1 MVTQQFPTD
10 LSSILDRVASVDPVA
25 YAKNRNYGDGAVTRL
40 SPYISR
46 GVISTRQV
54 FQSLIDR
61 GYSWSSM
68 QKMVQELAWREFYQ
82 RLWQSWDDDMFED
95 ILQVRSGVQNRM
107 VPKSI
112 LEARTGIQAVDA
124 GIKEL
129 QTTGY
134 MHNHLRMYVASLA
147 CNLGR
152 SHWPMPASW
161 MYYHLLD
168 GDLASNTCSWQ
179 WVAGTFNGRKY
190 FCNQRN
196 IDQYFHTQQ
205 LGSFL
210 DHSYE
215 VLPKLPVPAPL
226 QALGNFDEKTSLPNT
241 PTPTLDPRKP
251 LYLYN
256 SYNLDPNWDADVD
269 ANRVLLLEPSH
280 FNRFPVS
287 QRVLEF
293 ILKLASNIEGL
304 HVFVGEVH
312 ALPDVRLFP
321 QIVSKEHPAFR
332 HYPGIKQSRDWMFPG
347 LTANHTSFFRFWKKG
362 EQQAKRMLEK
372 KPATLALF

>member
-1 MVTQQFPTD
+1 MTQQFPTD
-10 LSSILDRVASVDPVA
+10 LSSILERVDSIDPVA
-25 YAKNRNYGDGAVTRL
+25 YSKTRNYSDGAVTRL

-54 FQSLIDR
+54 LQSLFDR

-82 RLWQSWDDDMFED
+82 RLWQSWEDDLFED
-95 ILQVRSGVQNRM
+95 ILQVRSGVLNRM
-107 VPKSI
+107 IPTSI
-112 LEARTGIQAVDA
+112 LEGRTGIEAIDA
-124 GIKEL
+124 GVKEL
-129 QTTGY
+129 ESTGY

-190 FCNQRN
+190 YCNQRN

-205 LGSFL
+205 TGSFL
-210 DHSYE
+210 DHPYD
-215 VLPKLPVPAPL
+215 VLPKLSVPEPL
-226 QALGNFDEKTSLPNT
+226 QALSQFDGKTTLPKT
-241 PTPTLDPRKP
+241 PTPALEPKKP

-256 SYNLDPNWDADVD
+256 SYNLDPNWDMNVD
-269 ANRVLLLEPSH
+269 ANRVLILEPSH
-280 FNRFPVS
+280 FNRFPIS
-287 QRVLEF
+287 QAVMDF
-293 ILKLASNIEGL
+293 ILKLAANIKG
-304 HVFVGEVH
+304 VQIFVGEVH
-312 ALPDVRLFP
+312 ALPEIRLFP

-332 HYPGIKQSRDWMFPG
+332 HYPGIKQARDWMFPG
-347 LTANHTSFFRFWKKG
+347 LTANHTSFFRFWKKA
-362 EQQAKRMLEK
+362 EQQAKRMMDK